1 MVSKI
6 ESPKPSLRNNIIVA
20 LFLAFTIWG
29 ICLISISQ
37 YILYGT
43 LVAEGLD
50 KTITDLICKQ
60 FTTIY
65 TGFTMAALMIVL
77 FIGWSISKTIAKP
90 INKLTEGVMEVAQGN
105 LDVQIDIPNWHEFGL
120 LAASFKKMTED
131 LKSTTTSIDN
141 LNKEIA
147 ERKQAELKQE
157 ELIKK
162 ERLIYKVVPSAIF
175 SVDMNRR
182 IMSWNNK
189 AAELTGY
196 TTEEVIG
203 KECTIFAFEPCCH
216 KCGLFADDVEK
227 PVIGKECTIKRKD
240 GQIRVI
246 SKNADLSKDENENII
261 GGIESFEDITERKQA
276 QAELQA
282 AQEKLIETAHRAG
295 MAEVATG
302 VLHNVGNVLNSVRT
316 TAESI
321 QKSVRGSKVS
331 YLAEVVALLE
341 EHTDNLSTFL
351 TTKEQGRKLPVFLA
365 TLSEELIAEQARYL
379 ETLQTLTKHVK
390 HMADIIHLQQS
401 YSKITG
407 LVEPASI
414 TELVEDSIHINAQAL
429 KRHRVEIKREFAEL
443 PHVLIDSHKVL
454 QILTNLISNAKYAL
468 SDSSRDDKIITIR
481 VTEPQNGHFRI
492 EVHDKG
498 IGITKENLKRIFEH
512 GFTTKKDGYGFGL
525 HSAAIA
531 ASEMN
536 GSLSAHSDGHGKGTV
551 LILEL
556 PFQTKEVKK

>member
-1 MVSKI
+1 
-6 ESPKPSLRNNIIVA
+6 
-20 LFLAFTIWG
+20 
-29 ICLISISQ
+29 
-37 YILYGT
+37 
-43 LVAEGLD
+43 
-50 KTITDLICKQ
+50 
-60 FTTIY
+60 
-65 TGFTMAALMIVL
+65 
-77 FIGWSISKTIAKP
+77 
-90 INKLTEGVMEVAQGN
+90 
-105 LDVQIDIPNWHEFGL
+105 
-120 LAASFKKMTED
+120 
-131 LKSTTTSIDN
+131 
-141 LNKEIA
+141 
-147 ERKQAELKQE
+147 
-157 ELIKK
+157 
-162 ERLIYKVVPSAIF
+162 
-175 SVDMNRR
+175 MNRR

-189 AAELTGY
+189 AAELTGF
-196 TTEEVIG
+196 TTEEVTG
-203 KECTIFAFEPCCH
+203 KDCTIFAFEPCCH

-227 PVIGKECTIKRKD
+227 PVVGKECTIKRKD

-246 SKNADLSKDENENII
+246 SKNADLLKDENENII

-276 QAELQA
+276 QAELQT

-321 QKSVRGSKVS
+321 QKSVRDSKVS
-331 YLAEVVALLE
+331 YLAEVVSLLE

-379 ETLQTLTKHVK
+379 EALQTLTKHVK

-414 TELVEDSIHINAQAL
+414 TELVEDSIQINAQAL

-443 PHVLIDSHKVL
+443 PPVLIDSHKVL

-468 SDSSRDDKIITIR
+468 CDISREDKTITIR
-481 VTEPQNGHFRI
+481 VTEPQNGNFRI
-492 EVHDKG
+492 EVHDNG
-498 IGITKENLKRIFEH
+498 IGITKENLTRIFEH

-536 GSLSAHSDGHGKGTV
+536 GSLSAHSDGHGKGTA